1 MKEALLATENKDV
14 SKRSPDFRQLKT
26 EIYRSCG
33 LVKTVFVWTGKY
45 DSKTLCVDPYILIYA
60 GKNLRLR
67 VERAKCLVNKMY
79 YTMVL
84 CQYAHP
90 EAETLMVY

>member
-33 LVKTVFVWTGKY
+33 LVKTIRVDGQIRFENAMRGPIYFDIRREKSPVTCGKGQNVWSIRCT
-45 DSKTLCVDPYILIYA
+45 TRWC
-60 GKNLRLR
+60 
-67 VERAKCLVNKMY
+67 
-79 YTMVL
+79 